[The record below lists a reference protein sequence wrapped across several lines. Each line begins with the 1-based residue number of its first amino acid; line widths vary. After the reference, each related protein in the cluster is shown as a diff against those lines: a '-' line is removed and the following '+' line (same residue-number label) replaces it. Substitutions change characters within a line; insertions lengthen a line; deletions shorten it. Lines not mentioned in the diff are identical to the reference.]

1 MLRSKCFGNMLLK
14 VYLGYYV
21 IGMHAFEKEGRS
33 GEREGKERE
42 GEVKFTA
49 KNRCTFPKFPYLI
62 KILSHT

>member
-21 IGMHAFEKEGRS
+21 IGRHAFEKEGRS
-33 GEREGKERE
+33 GGREGKERE

-49 KNRCTFPKFPYLI
+49 KNR
-62 KILSHT
+62 